1 MYHCFGD
8 HDEINKIVYL
18 CWFKN
23 TKIKTKSD
31 DDECRLRIYGFHIDI
46 FVTHS
51 DLTNIIFKLKPNKR
65 IKINELIFE
74 RIESTF
80 NLICSLEIK
89 SI

>member
-51 DLTNIIFKLKPNKR
+51 DLHKYHIQTKTKQANK
-65 IKINELIFE
+65 N
-74 RIESTF
+74 
-80 NLICSLEIK
+80 
-89 SI
+89 